1 MVFSKLFGKSQPPA
15 EASVSQPSDDEAPD
29 DAADESGAA
38 HADAPF
44 ESWAARAGR
53 VIPGGASTG
62 SKRAATLYGPTADEL
77 PTHFARAAGCH
88 VQTVDGDMLLD
99 CTMAL
104 GSVALGYAEP
114 QLTRAVIEAIANGS
128 VSGLSPALEVEVAE
142 RFCGFVP
149 CAERVQFLKTGAEAV
164 SAAVRIA
171 RTYTGRDVVIG
182 CGYFGW
188 HDWSGDAAG
197 VPSSTRALYRSIPFD
212 DIPALEQ
219 AAAESGNR
227 LAAIVLEPV
236 IERLPSKEWVS
247 RARAIAS
254 EKGAVLVFDEVKT
267 GFRLATGGYQQYADV
282 VPDLAAFGKAMANGF
297 PLSAVCGNA
306 ALMEAASRTW
316 ISSTLASEAAAL
328 AAAGAVLAWHDRAD
342 ICATLWS
349 TGKEMRQ
356 VVADAIA
363 ASGVS
368 GVSVEGIDPMW
379 FLRFDDAALE
389 HAFIAAAVR
398 NGVLFK
404 RGAYNFAAIAHD
416 EDAIREI
423 ESGASAAFVEL
434 REGGLHGTGG
444 DDRTGDRDDVTD
456 ALDVDDR

>member
-1 MVFSKLFGKSQPPA
+1 MVFSKLFGKSQPATP
-15 EASVSQPSDDEAPD
+15 EAAQTEAPEQDDTSEEPDVVGVD
-29 DAADESGAA
+29 DAAV
-38 HADAPF
+38 H
-44 ESWAARAGR
+44 WAARAAR

-62 SKRAATLYGPTADEL
+62 SKRVATIYGDGGDAL

-88 VQTVDGDMLLD
+88 VQTIDGDMLVD

-114 QLTRAVIEAIANGS
+114 QLTRAVIEVIANGS

-142 RFCGFVP
+142 RFCCVVP

-171 RTYTGRDVVIG
+171 RTYTGRDMVLG

-188 HDWSGDAAG
+188 HDWSADAAG
-197 VPSSTRALYRSIPFD
+197 VPGSTRALYRAVPFD
-212 DIPALEQ
+212 DISALEN
-219 AAAESGNR
+219 AVVEAGDR
-227 LAAIVLEPV
+227 LAAIVIEPV
-236 IERLPSKEWVS
+236 IERLPSKEWIA
-247 RARAIAS
+247 RARALS
-254 EKGAVLVFDEVKT
+254 TDKGAVLIFDEVKT
-267 GFRLATGGYQQYADV
+267 GFRIATGGYQQYADI
-282 VPDLAAFGKAMANGF
+282 VPDLAAFGKALANGF

-306 ALMEAASRTW
+306 ALMDAAGKTW
-316 ISSTLASEAAAL
+316 ISSTLASETAAL

-356 VVADAIA
+356 VVSDAIT
-363 ASGVS
+363 ASGTP
-368 GVSVEGIDPMW
+368 GVRVDGIDPMW
-379 FLRFDDAALE
+379 FLRFDDPAVE
-389 HAFIAAAVR
+389 RAFIAAAAR

-404 RGAYNFAAIAHD
+404 RGAYNFAAVAHD

-423 ESGASAAFVEL
+423 ETGASAAFVEL
-434 REGGLHGTGG
+434 REGGDGEEDLDGE
-444 DDRTGDRDDVTD
+444 D
-456 ALDVDDR
+456 AEEM